1 MVNTKKIINLGNNIN
16 LTLIKTEKFKS
27 NLISLYVQRLL
38 DEKETTKNALIP
50 SIIASGSAKYP
61 SARAISNKLD
71 DLYGSSMG
79 ADAVKRGERQV
90 LSFKVI
96 NISEKYLD
104 ESIFE
109 EVVEFFYEVINNTL
123 VVDGGFKEEYL
134 NIEKENLREKIQ
146 SIINDKKEYAQDKC
160 IEAMCKGERYSVS
173 EFGYEDEIDSITSR
187 ELYEHYKNIL
197 KTSPIDIVVEGNF
210 DEDKVVDIISKNLK
224 FEREEIINIPR
235 ADFIKNVDEV
245 KVIDEQ
251 MEITQ
256 GKLVMGYRAN
266 VDYADIDKYYALV
279 VGSNVLG
286 GGPHSKLFVNVREKE
301 SLCYYIF
308 SSIEKYKSIMF
319 ISSGI
324 ETKDYD
330 KAVELIKKQVESV
343 KAGDISDEELENSKL
358 ALVNSMKSI
367 TDNIGGMSD
376 FVFSQ
381 SMAKTNSEV
390 QDIISSIEK
399 VTKKDIVEAIKNIE
413 LDTVYFL
420 RN

>member
-38 DEKETTKNALIP
+38 DKKETTKNALIP
-50 SIIASGSAKYP
+50 SIIASGSEKYP

-90 LSFKVI
+90 LSFKII

-104 ESIFE
+104 ENIFE
-109 EVVEFFYEVINNTL
+109 EVVEFFNEVINNTL

-134 NIEKENLREKIQ
+134 NIEKENLRDKIQ

-160 IEAMCKGERYSVS
+160 IEAMCENEKYSIS
-173 EFGYEDEIDSITSR
+173 EFGYEDEIDNITSKD
-187 ELYEHYKNIL
+187 LYEHYRNIL
-197 KTSPIDIVVEGNF
+197 KTSPIDIVVEGDF

-224 FEREEIINIPR
+224 FEREDIIDISKE
-235 ADFIKNVDEV
+235 DFIKHVDEV
-245 KVIDEQ
+245 KVVDEK

-266 VDYADIDKYYALV
+266 VDYVDNDKYYALV

-308 SSIEKYKSIMF
+308 SSIEKYKSIML

-330 KAVELIKKQVESV
+330 KAVKLIKEQLESL

-376 FVFSQ
+376 FAFSQ

-390 QDIISSIEK
+390 EDIIYSIEK
-399 VTKKDIVEAIKNIE
+399 VTKKDIVEAVKDIE

>member
-38 DEKETTKNALIP
+38 DKKETTKNALIP
-50 SIIASGSAKYP
+50 SIIASGSEKYP

-90 LSFKVI
+90 LSFKII

-104 ESIFE
+104 ENIFE
-109 EVVEFFYEVINNTL
+109 EVVEFFNEVINNTL

-134 NIEKENLREKIQ
+134 NIEKENLRDKIQ

-160 IEAMCKGERYSVS
+160 IEAMCENEKYSIS
-173 EFGYEDEIDSITSR
+173 EFGYEDEIDNITSKD
-187 ELYEHYKNIL
+187 LYEHYRNIL
-197 KTSPIDIVVEGNF
+197 KTSPIDIVVEGDF

-224 FEREEIINIPR
+224 FEREDIIDIPKE
-235 ADFIKNVDEV
+235 DFIKHVDEV
-245 KVIDEQ
+245 KVVDEK

-266 VDYADIDKYYALV
+266 VDYVDNDKYYALV

-308 SSIEKYKSIMF
+308 SSIEKYKSIML

-330 KAVELIKKQVESV
+330 KAVKLIKEQLESL

-376 FVFSQ
+376 FAFSQ

-390 QDIISSIEK
+390 EDIIYSIEK
-399 VTKKDIVEAIKNIE
+399 VTKKDIVEAVKDIE

>member
-109 EVVEFFYEVINNTL
+109 EVVEFFNEVINNTL
-123 VVDGGFKEEYL
+123 VVDGRFKEEYL

-160 IEAMCKGERYSVS
+160 IEAMCKGERYSIS
-173 EFGYEDEIDSITSR
+173 EFGYEDEIDSITSK

-224 FEREEIINIPR
+224 FEREEIIDIPR

-245 KVIDEQ
+245 KVVDEQ

-266 VDYADIDKYYALV
+266 VDYADTDRYYALV

-308 SSIEKYKSIMF
+308 SSIEKYKSILF

-330 KAVELIKKQVESV
+330 KAVELIKEQVESV
-343 KAGDISDEELENSKL
+343 KAGDISDEKLENSKL

-376 FVFSQ
+376 FAFSQ

>member
-1 MVNTKKIINLGNNIN
+1 
-16 LTLIKTEKFKS
+16 
-27 NLISLYVQRLL
+27 
-38 DEKETTKNALIP
+38 
-50 SIIASGSAKYP
+50 
-61 SARAISNKLD
+61 
-71 DLYGSSMG
+71 
-79 ADAVKRGERQV
+79 
-90 LSFKVI
+90 
-96 NISEKYLD
+96 
-104 ESIFE
+104 
-109 EVVEFFYEVINNTL
+109 
-123 VVDGGFKEEYL
+123 
-134 NIEKENLREKIQ
+134 
-146 SIINDKKEYAQDKC
+146 
-160 IEAMCKGERYSVS
+160 
-173 EFGYEDEIDSITSR
+173 YEDEIDSITSR

>member
-50 SIIASGSAKYP
+50 SIIASGSEKYP

-79 ADAVKRGERQV
+79 ADAIKRGERQV
-90 LSFKVI
+90 LSFKII

-109 EVVEFFYEVINNTL
+109 EVVEFFNEVINNTL

-160 IEAMCKGERYSVS
+160 IETMCKGERYSVS
-173 EFGYEDEIDSITSR
+173 EFGYEDEIDSITAKD
-187 ELYEHYKNIL
+187 LYEHYKNIL

-224 FEREEIINIPR
+224 FEREDIIDIPR

-266 VDYADIDKYYALV
+266 VDYADTDRYYALV

-376 FVFSQ
+376 FAFSQ

-390 QDIISSIEK
+390 EDIISSIEK
-399 VTKKDIVEAIKNIE
+399 VTKKDIVEAIKDIE
-413 LDTVYFL
+413 LDTIYFL

>member
-109 EVVEFFYEVINNTL
+109 EVVEFFNEVINNTL
-123 VVDGGFKEEYL
+123 VVDSGFKEEYL